1 MPSKSTTATKSAG
14 ASKSSASATATAPAR
29 RPAPKRGKGPSANV
43 RQAAEL
49 LKQVSDP
56 TRLQVLMLL
65 TEKERNVSEL
75 CTDLGS
81 TSQPAVSHHLALL
94 RHGRLIEPRRTGK
107 HNYYYLTDAGRELAQ
122 VVDAI
127 V

>member
-1 MPSKSTTATKSAG
+1 MSEKTTRSANSRSR
-14 ASKSSASATATAPAR
+14 ANSRKAKP
-29 RPAPKRGKGPSANV
+29 KGPSATV

-75 CTDLGS
+75 CADLGS

-94 RHGRLIEPRRTGK
+94 RHGRLIEPRRLGK
-107 HNYYYLTDAGRELAQ
+107 NNYYYLTDAGRELAE